1 MREWT
6 IGELISQSFEDF
18 KKNMGV
24 WIAFTFAI
32 FVISL
37 VVEFMTPDGGSI
49 VISIISFII
58 NSFIGMVFVR
68 LGLAAAKGENIDT
81 QGLFADLHLFIPY
94 LILSLITTVAVGFGT
109 VLFIV
114 PGIYLAL
121 AFIVAQYALID
132 KNMKCIPALKESMNL
147 TTGHKWHLL
156 GYVMVLIALNI
167 GGAML
172 LLVGLLVTIP
182 LTILSTAH
190 LYLILSG
197 AEEMVDADEVSGEIK
212 EEISVIAT
220 PQTDNDTTANTTP
233 EEK

>member
-1 MREWT
+1 
-6 IGELISQSFEDF
+6 
-18 KKNMGV
+18 
-24 WIAFTFAI
+24 
-32 FVISL
+32 
-37 VVEFMTPDGGSI
+37 
-49 VISIISFII
+49 
-58 NSFIGMVFVR
+58 MVFVR

-94 LILSLITTVAVGFGT
+94 LILSLITSVAVGFGT
-109 VLFIV
+109 VLLIV

-132 KNMKCIPALKESMNL
+132 KNIKCVPALKESMNL
-147 TTGHKWHLL
+147 TTGHKWHIL

-197 AEEMVDADEVSGEIK
+197 AEEMVDADEVNEEIK
-212 EEISVIAT
+212 KESPVIET

>member
-18 KKNMGV
+18 KKNMSV
-24 WIAFTFAI
+24 WIVFTFAI

-37 VVEFMTPDGGSI
+37 VLESMTPNGGSI
-49 VISIISFII
+49 VTSIISFII

-94 LILSLITTVAVGFGT
+94 LILSLITSVTVGFGT

-121 AFIVAQYALID
+121 AFIVAQYTLID
-132 KNMKCIPALKESMNL
+132 KNIKCVPALKESMNR
-147 TTGHKWHLL
+147 
-156 GYVMVLIALNI
+156 
-167 GGAML
+167 
-172 LLVGLLVTIP
+172 
-182 LTILSTAH
+182 
-190 LYLILSG
+190 
-197 AEEMVDADEVSGEIK
+197 
-212 EEISVIAT
+212 
-220 PQTDNDTTANTTP
+220 
-233 EEK
+233 